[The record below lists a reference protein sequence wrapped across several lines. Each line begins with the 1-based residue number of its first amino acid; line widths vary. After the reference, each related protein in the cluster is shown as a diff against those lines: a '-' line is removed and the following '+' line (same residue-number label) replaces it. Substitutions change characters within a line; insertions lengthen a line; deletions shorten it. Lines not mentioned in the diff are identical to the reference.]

1 MKLSLH
7 YLLQSLF
14 LVHNKKL
21 CTTCSRTK
29 WKDQHPLTSEMQ
41 EEPFSARPL
50 ASLAKML
57 KRIYLISDTNDD
69 ELLFHTL
76 IEEALIH

>member
-1 MKLSLH
+1 
-7 YLLQSLF
+7 
-14 LVHNKKL
+14 
-21 CTTCSRTK
+21 
-29 WKDQHPLTSEMQ
+29 MQ

-50 ASLAKML
+50 AFLAKML

-69 ELLFHTL
+69 EVSFHTL